1 MTMGEIETTD
11 MEVPVTTVATVVA
24 GGTLVVDTVADQ
36 ITGPITEEGTAV
48 EVVVV
53 DTVVDIAV
61 VTVVVVHTKTPTGG
75 TVVEAAVVVEATV
88 KTRTVADLVVAI
100 IRADMAVTVRLVVT
114 VPVVMDPVAMV
125 LTTVHLVV
133 MDRVVMVPIII
144 LVTGPTRA
152 DLVTM
157 PVAQDSGVRVIA
169 RGAIL
174 NLNSRVKALGG
185 LGEVPGKED
194 TIIIVV
200 KEVVVTV
207 DIDISSIYST
217 RLQFLLMSK

>member
-1 MTMGEIETTD
+1 MTMDEIETTD

-75 TVVEAAVVVEATV
+75 TVVEAAAVEVTV
-88 KTRTVADLVVAI
+88 KTRTVVDLVVAI

-114 VPVVMDPVAMV
+114 VPVVTDPAAMV

-133 MDRVVMVPIII
+133 MDREVMVPIII
-144 LVTGPTRA
+144 LVTEPTQA
-152 DLVTM
+152 DLVIM

-174 NLNSRVKALGG
+174 NLNSRVKAPGG

-194 TIIIVV
+194 TIIIAV
-200 KEVVVTV
+200 KEVVVMV